1 MNKID
6 SDIAAEA
13 KPIAGDAGA
22 APQGKVMKPKRRTR
36 WVRLVIMAVVVI
48 AAGVVGWPWLQARW
62 SRVHLDDA
70 RVAASVVTVASEV
83 SGRVTDISVV
93 AGDKAEK
100 GKVLVRIDT
109 EQSALQRDAVAA
121 KIAASD
127 AQIAQLRTQQEMV
140 RQQVESRKLAAEA
153 GITAAKANREAA
165 AAVLLNAQKRYE
177 RARTLSEKNVTSAQ
191 SLDEATAALDTARQ
205 QERAA
210 AAAIETAEAN
220 LAVISADAA
229 QIDVIERQIAT
240 LLAEKT
246 GILAE
251 KSQRDLDLS
260 YRVVEARF
268 DGLIDATFVDAGEY
282 VTPGTRLLMYH
293 SPNDVWID
301 ANVKETDFSKVKL
314 GATVAVTV
322 DAFPGK
328 ELTGRVVRLGGA
340 ATSQLA
346 LLPSPNPSGNFTKV
360 TQRLPIRVQV
370 DPSDVDLRPGMMVEL
385 YVHVEN

>member
-1 MNKID
+1 MDN
-6 SDIAAEA
+6 SQNETARPTLNEA
-13 KPIAGDAGA
+13 GESNETSRSKPPKPRSRMRWIRLLVLAVAITGA
-22 APQGKVMKPKRRTR
+22 IG
-36 WVRLVIMAVVVI
+36 I
-48 AAGVVGWPWLQARW
+48 GWPWLKTRW

-83 SGRVTDISVV
+83 SGRVTGVSVV
-93 AGDKAEK
+93 AGDRVAK
-100 GKVLVRIDT
+100 GTILVQIDT
-109 EQSALQRDAVAA
+109 EQSALQRDAIAA
-121 KIAASD
+121 KLSAAD
-127 AQIAQLRTQQEMV
+127 AQIAQIRTQQEMV
-140 RQQVESRKLAAEA
+140 RQQIKSRKAAAEA

-165 AAVLLNAQKRYE
+165 TAVLLNAQKRYD
-177 RARTLSEKNVTSAQ
+177 RARALSEKNVTSAQ
-191 SLDEATAALDTARQ
+191 SLDEATAGLDTARQ

-210 AAAIETAEAN
+210 EAAIETAEAN

-229 QIDVIERQIAT
+229 QVDVIERQIAT
-240 LLAEKT
+240 LVAERT
-246 GILAE
+246 AIQAE

-260 YRVVEARF
+260 HRVVEARF
-268 DGLIDATFVDAGEY
+268 DGVVDATFVDAGEY

-293 SPNDVWID
+293 SPNDIWID

-314 GATVAVTV
+314 GAAVAVTV

-328 ELTGRVVRLGGA
+328 QLTGRVVRLGGA

-360 TQRLPIRVQV
+360 TQRIPIRVEV
-370 DPSDVDLRPGMMVEL
+370 DPSDVSLRPGMMVEL